1 MILAAVQKINGML
14 RLKNKVVLPN
24 DTKIFVLIDKN
35 VASSA
40 EAFVEELDTL
50 KNVVFVGTNTS
61 GVVFSKQSIRCTL
74 PYSQLAVTY
83 GDAISFGGI
92 TEGKGFEPDIWIG
105 GNVFWNEW

>member
-1 MILAAVQKINGML
+1 MCI
-14 RLKNKVVLPN
+14 R
-24 DTKIFVLIDKN
+24 DSKN

-105 GNVFWNEW
+105 GNDVLERVVDFIERNEGT